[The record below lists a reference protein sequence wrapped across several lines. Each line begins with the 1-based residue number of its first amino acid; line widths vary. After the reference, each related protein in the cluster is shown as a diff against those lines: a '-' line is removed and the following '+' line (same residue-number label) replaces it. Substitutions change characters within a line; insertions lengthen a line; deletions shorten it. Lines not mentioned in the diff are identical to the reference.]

1 MNDTSA
7 NQAIPRSPNPRSP
20 NTVSAG
26 RAPLDPPEGAV
37 EVGPTGPV
45 CVTVWAA
52 ADVADEYLAKEKI

>member
-7 NQAIPRSPNPRSP
+7 NQAIPRSPNVKSP
-20 NTVSAG
+20 NALTAG

-37 EVGPTGPV
+37 DVGPTGPV

-52 ADVADEYLAKEKI
+52 ADVADEYLAKEKN